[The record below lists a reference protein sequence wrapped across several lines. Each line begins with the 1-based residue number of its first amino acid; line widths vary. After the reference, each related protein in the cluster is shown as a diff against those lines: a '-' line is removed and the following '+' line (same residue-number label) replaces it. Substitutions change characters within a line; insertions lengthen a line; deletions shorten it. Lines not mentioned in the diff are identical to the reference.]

1 MSVSTLSHESL
12 VDIKKTRTR
21 KGAGLVLDS
30 APCLPWGQDGRQPTR
45 GRERVQPR
53 IPSVSYSLRRCL
65 PSSSPRSCT
74 CAKTRLNTCTRRV
87 EEPFFWKKG
96 PFIKIQKARGAAQ
109 GITPDKTSKF
119 DESKS
124 L

>member
-1 MSVSTLSHESL
+1 MSVSTLSHGSL

-74 CAKTRLNTCTRRV
+74 CAKTRLNTCTRTRGGTLFL
-87 EEPFFWKKG
+87 EKG
-96 PFIKIQKARGAAQ
+96 TLHKNPKSAWRSTGNYSRQKQ
-109 GITPDKTSKF
+109 QI
-119 DESKS
+119 
-124 L
+124 